1 MGDSRLSSSSC
12 RFKSYKN
19 KFFGAIFCIGAFY
32 MKLINAKT
40 NFSDIHS
47 EQLKEHLKIFFA
59 TKEFYDFSFSE
70 ETYEAKLNNFLNRIE
85 NAGGKYF
92 YELPEFNDK
101 SVILRNFGIFP
112 LIVVARVRNFKQP
125 EIFERIKVSVDGSNR
140 IVSFKYCLSPLEV
153 WLNSNKCRSGILSES
168 KYPEYHPFWLKNTDG
183 LSCYKDA
190 KARYRKSNSSC
201 KSNFDT
207 QVKNYLA
214 IIESVVGNDVFE
226 ICLKSNSD
234 RVFQLVELLV
244 YTKNTYGVS
253 LKPIFSRLRK
263 ELSFSFFAKS
273 SPIGY
278 HIPSGVDDM
287 DTIVKSFIENF
298 YSPSS
303 LNKNNAN
310 YIPAILKEILTYCID
325 AITDD
330 NKRNLIKILPDI
342 FEKTAEI
349 ISSENSE
356 NAGIYCDIGSFLTA
370 SDDVFFLFSY
380 RLQMLLIGTYYRSK
394 IELSKDVARFLSVK
408 MSEGI
413 YKKFGSDLDKMK
425 DSFISNRKIYLHDRN
440 AIYSQG
446 TKLFLQILG
455 VFWIVN
461 GYKNYKEIES
471 FDLSV
476 SIKIVQIQREIE
488 GGNHNFDFFKKYSP
502 SKIKGLAKFSGKVL
516 NEIERCAR
524 LALDSDLDISYFM
537 EPLSINYVSLLS
549 SNIFNEGLN
558 GKKDIY
564 LVVSKTGDILFPDS
578 GFKDVL

>member
-1 MGDSRLSSSSC
+1 
-12 RFKSYKN
+12 
-19 KFFGAIFCIGAFY
+19 
-32 MKLINAKT
+32 MKLINTTT
-40 NFSDIHS
+40 NFSYIHS
-47 EQLKEHLKIFFA
+47 EQLKEHLKFFFA
-59 TKEFYDFSFSE
+59 TKELYDFSFSE
-70 ETYEAKLNNFLNRIE
+70 EAYEAKLNDFLCRIE
-85 NAGGKYF
+85 NAGENYF

-101 SVILRNFGIFP
+101 SVVLRNFGIFP
-112 LIVVARVRNFKQP
+112 LLVVARIRNFKQSK
-125 EIFERIKVSVDGSNR
+125 IFERIKVSVDGCNR
-140 IVSFKYCLSPLEV
+140 MVSFKYYLSPLEV
-153 WLNSNKCRSGILSES
+153 WLNSNKNRSGIIFKT

-207 QVKNYLA
+207 QVKNYLE
-214 IIESVVGNDVFE
+214 IIESVVGSDVFD

-234 RVFQLVELLV
+234 KIFQLVELLV
-244 YTKNTYGVS
+244 YTKNIYGVS

-278 HIPSGVDDM
+278 HIPSGVDDL
-287 DTIVKSFIENF
+287 DSIVKSFIENF
-298 YSPSS
+298 YSPSG

-325 AITDD
+325 AIADD
-330 NKRNLIKILPDI
+330 NKRNLVKILPDI

-370 SDDVFFLFSY
+370 SDDIFVLFSY

-394 IELSKDVARFLSVK
+394 IELSKDVASFLSVRISK
-408 MSEGI
+408 DI
-413 YKKFGSDLDKMK
+413 YKKFESDFDKLSDL
-425 DSFISNRKIYLHDRN
+425 FISNRKIYLHDRN
-440 AIYSQG
+440 AIYSKG
-446 TKLFLQILG
+446 AKFFLQVLG
-455 VFWIVN
+455 VFWIIN
-461 GYKNYKEIES
+461 GYKNFNEMEN
-471 FDLSV
+471 FDLSI
-476 SIKIVQIQREIE
+476 SIRIVQIQREIE
-488 GGNHNFDFFKKYSP
+488 EGNHNYVFFKKYSP

-524 LALDSDLDISYFM
+524 LALDSGLDIFYFM
-537 EPLSINYVSLLS
+537 EPLSFNYVSLLF
-549 SNIFNEGLN
+549 SNIFNEDLN
-558 GKKDIY
+558 GEKGIY

-578 GFKDVL
+578 GFKDFL